1 MYAVQTAGFDQNAKT
16 AARMSR
22 RNAGAR
28 KGKKTMKKNAYDA
41 GREDGLYLALKI
53 VREGGLEALEKEI
66 RFRNITGIKTS
77 LAMKEIEGAT
87 QEIKNNVIDT
97 ITCLAVHTLHD
108 EFGFGKERAARY
120 VNRFNE
126 KVECLMNQ
134 LVYWEDMIEENK
146 KMGIET
152 KIRMLE

>member
-1 MYAVQTAGFDQNAKT
+1 
-16 AARMSR
+16 
-22 RNAGAR
+22 
-28 KGKKTMKKNAYDA
+28 MKKNAYDA

-77 LAMKEIEGAT
+77 FAMKEIEGAT

-108 EFGFGKERAARY
+108 EFGFGPSRADRF
-120 VNRFNE
+120 VNRFNG
-126 KVECLMNQ
+126 KVECILDG
-134 LVYWEDMIEENK
+134 LFTWEDLIHQNAVEL
-146 KMGIET
+146 GIDK
-152 KIRMLE
+152 KIRLNGV

>member
-1 MYAVQTAGFDQNAKT
+1 MYVVQTAGTGKNAKT
-16 AARMSR
+16 AARMSQ

-77 LAMKEIEGAT
+77 FAMKEIEGAT
-87 QEIKNNVIDT
+87 QEIKNNTIDT
-97 ITCLAVHTLHD
+97 VTCLAVHTLHD
-108 EFGFGKERAARY
+108 EFGFGKERAARFME
-120 VNRFNE
+120 RFQE
-126 KVECLMNQ
+126 KTSCLIHE
-134 LVYWEDMIEENK
+134 LVFWEDIVEENK

>member
-1 MYAVQTAGFDQNAKT
+1 
-16 AARMSR
+16 
-22 RNAGAR
+22 
-28 KGKKTMKKNAYDA
+28 MKKNAYDA
-41 GREDGLYLALKI
+41 GREDGMYLALKI

-108 EFGFGKERAARY
+108 EFGFGKERAARFME
-120 VNRFNE
+120 RFQE
-126 KVECLMNQ
+126 KTSCLIHE
-134 LVYWEDMIEENK
+134 LVFWEDIVEENK

-152 KIRMLE
+152 KIRMLERGGEMCRTDALS

>member
-1 MYAVQTAGFDQNAKT
+1 
-16 AARMSR
+16 
-22 RNAGAR
+22 
-28 KGKKTMKKNAYDA
+28 MKKNAYDA

-87 QEIKNNVIDT
+87 LEIKNNVIDT
-97 ITCLAVHTLHD
+97 VTCLAVHTLHD
-108 EFGFGKERAARY
+108 EFGFGKERAARFME
-120 VNRFNE
+120 RFQE
-126 KVECLMNQ
+126 KTSCLIHE
-134 LVYWEDMIEENK
+134 LVFWEDIAEENK

>member
-1 MYAVQTAGFDQNAKT
+1 
-16 AARMSR
+16 
-22 RNAGAR
+22 
-28 KGKKTMKKNAYDA
+28 MKKNAYDA

-108 EFGFGKERAARY
+108 EFGFGPSREDRF

-126 KVECLMNQ
+126 KVECILDG
-134 LVYWEDMIEENK
+134 LFTWEYLIHQNAVEL
-146 KMGIET
+146 GIDK
-152 KIRMLE
+152 KIRLNGV

>member
-1 MYAVQTAGFDQNAKT
+1 
-16 AARMSR
+16 
-22 RNAGAR
+22 
-28 KGKKTMKKNAYDA
+28 MKKNTYDA

-77 LAMKEIEGAT
+77 LAMKEIEGAA

-97 ITCLAVHTLHD
+97 ITCLAIHTLHD
-108 EFGFGKERAARY
+108 E
-120 VNRFNE
+120 
-126 KVECLMNQ
+126 
-134 LVYWEDMIEENK
+134 LVFWEDIAEENK
-146 KMGIET
+146 KMGIGT

>member
-1 MYAVQTAGFDQNAKT
+1 
-16 AARMSR
+16 
-22 RNAGAR
+22 
-28 KGKKTMKKNAYDA
+28 MKKNAYDA

-108 EFGFGKERAARY
+108 EFGFGPSMADRF
-120 VNRFNE
+120 VSRFNE
-126 KVECLMNQ
+126 KVECILDG
-134 LVYWEDMIEENK
+134 LFTWEDLIHQNAVEL
-146 KMGIET
+146 GIDK
-152 KIRMLE
+152 KIRLNGV

>member
-1 MYAVQTAGFDQNAKT
+1 
-16 AARMSR
+16 
-22 RNAGAR
+22 
-28 KGKKTMKKNAYDA
+28 MKKNAYDA

-77 LAMKEIEGAT
+77 FAMKEIEGAT

-126 KVECLMNQ
+126 KVECLMDQ
-134 LVYWEDMIEENK
+134 LVFWEDMMEENK

-152 KIRMLE
+152 KSGCWSEVVRCAERMHHREMPVFCAGESNNNLL

>member
-1 MYAVQTAGFDQNAKT
+1 
-16 AARMSR
+16 
-22 RNAGAR
+22 
-28 KGKKTMKKNAYDA
+28 MKKKEYDA

-87 QEIKNNVIDT
+87 LEIKNNVIDT
-97 ITCLAVHTLHD
+97 VTCLAVHTLHD
-108 EFGFGKERAARY
+108 EFGFGKERAARFMG
-120 VNRFNE
+120 RFQE
-126 KVECLMNQ
+126 KIGCLMDE
-134 LVYWEDMIEENK
+134 LVFWEDIVEENK
-146 KMGIET
+146 KMGIQT